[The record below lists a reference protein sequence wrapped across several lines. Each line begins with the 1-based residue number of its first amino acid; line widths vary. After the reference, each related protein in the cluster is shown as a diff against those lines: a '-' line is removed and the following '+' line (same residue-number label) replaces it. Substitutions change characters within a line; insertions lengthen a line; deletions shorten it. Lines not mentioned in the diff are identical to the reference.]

1 MTEQL
6 TLVGFDAEPRDR
18 LLFLIFPI
26 VDAAAQITRLA
37 WEKRGEHRLRGKPLA
52 AERLHVTLHH
62 LGDYDGLPR
71 DRVAA
76 AREAAEVIDTPPF
89 DITLDRTESFSHGE
103 RNRPFVLFGSDGV
116 AALTAFQ
123 RALGASMTR
132 VGLGRWAKPQFNP
145 HVTMLYDDQN
155 VEEQAVEPVSWT
167 AREFVLVHSQLGE
180 TRHIVLGRWPL
191 RG

>member
-6 TLVGFDAEPRDR
+6 ILAGFDAPPRDR
-18 LLFLIFPI
+18 LLFVIFPNA
-26 VDAAAQITRLA
+26 DAPAQIVRLA
-37 WEKRGEHRLRGKPLA
+37 REKRGEHRLRGRPLA
-52 AERLHVTLHH
+52 ADRLHVTLHH

-76 AREAAEVIDTPPF
+76 AWEAAEIVVMPPF
-89 DITLDRTESFSHGE
+89 DIVLDRTASFSHGE
-103 RNRPFVLFGSDGV
+103 RNRPFVLLGSGGV

-123 RALGASMTR
+123 RALGATMTR
-132 VGLGRWAKPQFNP
+132 VGLGRWAKPQFTP
-145 HVTMLYDDQN
+145 HVTMLYDDRC
-155 VEEQAVEPVSWT
+155 VEEQAVEAVGWT
-167 AREFVLVHSQLGE
+167 AREFVLVHSQLGQ